1 MNPIIE
7 KDKHGFFVIN
17 VKAEKLDAISDKTIA
32 RFKSEGTDYVL
43 SFENCFFQPRLDK
56 TDVFV
61 IAKQTSRGVK
71 LFALVAVNRA
81 LYKMFSEIQDIEDR
95 MNALKR
101 FMNLSIGERNNIF
114 LQMGNI
120 KWSPDIHLSKMK
132 LLADLQLKYHLC
144 KDVMLKSVARL
155 YRQLLDCSVNY
166 DSSRPLTGK
175 EYLNICFSNDPVH
188 YSLTDADIKALK
200 ERTFLTD
207 EHAEKLVDEINGGA
221 TRILLVGSVYDAE
234 FIAKALADVL
244 RVPFSSR
251 DIGSYHAGFEL
262 LGDKSV
268 WNESSCNILTEM
280 MIETM
285 SDQAVFVLN
294 SVDALG
300 SSREH
305 GSAKKA
311 LRKLL
316 AKDIVYDPFYTIDL
330 PISSSIIVC
339 SAEDQRLIDQ
349 AALNCFDC
357 IIDTDLSD
365 SERVDQAKKF
375 IRVNRLSEFDDA
387 ALKLIGDYSV
397 DMLDYTKKLTR
408 FSSKQRG
415 GVISL
420 MDAETMLQGVLPTD
434 PYRLFKISKK
444 LYPAEV
450 VQKVNELH
458 AMLIKAESDNEF
470 ALSVLL
476 KDKLEL
482 LYGLKQHN
490 KPNFDMDEFIRIAS
504 QRHIGHGKV
513 IHEIAEFFNYLK
525 VSGKLNALHAY
536 FVGHAGTGKSDLGE
550 AIGIS
555 SKMNV
560 IRIDMPAINLD
571 NLTGASDNHKVPK
584 PSVLTK
590 SIVNGPCVFL
600 FEEFEKAGREIQNFC
615 LKLMDSGHSFKD
627 HYLGIDVSL
636 DDCLFIATANDV
648 PMLKCMLDRF
658 RVFEFSP
665 YTTVEKAELLDRFAT
680 QTAVAFDSAAK
691 AEILNHCGGGSA
703 RPLKRAVERLSE
715 HAVAKGV
722 DTVNLE
728 LVNSVLGASTPVY
741 VSTGEKHIGVV
752 NGLAVGA
759 QGGLVTQIEAKAFKS
774 ANGSM
779 EVTGSVDDEIK
790 EAASTGKDF
799 LLGNELIDECRMHI
813 HYPNAF
819 MKGGNS
825 SGAAMAL
832 AMYSAGRKLSI
843 PDNIAVSG
851 EISLF
856 GKVLPVG
863 GIPEKIEGAVKS
875 GIKTVF
881 IPSRNYLELKENA
894 EYFDF
899 LSPQIDIIPVESFED
914 ILEHLALS

>member
-7 KDKHGFFVIN
+7 KDKHGFYVIN

-120 KWSPDIHLSKMK
+120 KWTPDIHLSKLK

-144 KDVMLKSVARL
+144 KDVTSKPVARL
-155 YRQLLDCSVNY
+155 YRQLLECSVDY
-166 DSSRPLTGK
+166 DSGRPSTGK
-175 EYLNICFSNDPVH
+175 DYLNICFSNEPVH
-188 YSLTDADIKALK
+188 YCLADAEVKALK

-207 EHAEKLVDEINGGA
+207 ENAEKLRVDINDGA
-221 TRILLVGSVYDAE
+221 TRILLIGSVYDTE
-234 FIAKALADVL
+234 HIAKTLADVL
-244 RVPFSSR
+244 SVPFASR
-251 DIGSYHAGFEL
+251 DIGSFHAGFEL
-262 LGDKSV
+262 LGDKSI
-268 WNESSCNILTEM
+268 WNDSSCNVLTEM
-280 MIETM
+280 MLETM
-285 SDQAVFVLN
+285 SDRAVFVLN

-330 PISSSIIVC
+330 PVSSSIIIC

-349 AALNCFDC
+349 AALSCFDC
-357 IIDTDLSD
+357 IIDTNLSD
-365 SERVDQAKKF
+365 SERIEQAKKF
-375 IRVNRLSEFDDA
+375 VQVNHLSEFEDA

-397 DMLDYTKKLTR
+397 DMLDITRKLIR

-415 GVISL
+415 EIVKRK
-420 MDAETMLQGVLPTD
+420 DAETMLQGILPTD

-458 AMLIKAESDNEF
+458 GMLIKAENDNEF

-525 VSGKLNALHAY
+525 VSENFNTLHAY
-536 FVGHAGTGKSDLGE
+536 FVGECGTGKSDLGE

-555 SKMNV
+555 SGMKV
-560 IRIDMPAINLD
+560 IRIDMPAITLED
-571 NLTGASDNHKVPK
+571 LSGSSDNHKVPK

-665 YTTVEKAELLDRFAT
+665 YNTVEKAELLDRFAT
-680 QTAVAFDSAAK
+680 QTAVTFDSAAK
-691 AEILNHCGGGSA
+691 VEILNHCGAGSA
-703 RPLKRAVERLSE
+703 RPIKRAVERLSE

-722 DTVNLE
+722 DTVSRE
-728 LVNSVLGASTPVY
+728 LVNSVLGASAPVY

-759 QGGLVTQIEAKAFKS
+759 QGGLVTQIEAKAFIS
-774 ANGSM
+774 ANCSM

-799 LLGNELIDECRMHI
+799 LIDNELIDECRIHI
-813 HYPNAF
+813 HYPNAH

-825 SGAAMAL
+825 SGAAMTL
-832 AMYSAGRKLSI
+832 AIYSACRKLSI
-843 PDNIAVSG
+843 PDSVAVTG